1 MENKLDEQIIIKTH
15 LDNNKEKGQNIDMII
30 NSKIGIYN
38 IGNTCFINSVVQI
51 LIHCKIFMKNF

>member
-30 NSKIGIYN
+30 NSTIGIYN

>member
-15 LDNNKEKGQNIDMII
+15 LDNNKEKGQNIDKII
-30 NSKIGIYN
+30 NSTIGIYN